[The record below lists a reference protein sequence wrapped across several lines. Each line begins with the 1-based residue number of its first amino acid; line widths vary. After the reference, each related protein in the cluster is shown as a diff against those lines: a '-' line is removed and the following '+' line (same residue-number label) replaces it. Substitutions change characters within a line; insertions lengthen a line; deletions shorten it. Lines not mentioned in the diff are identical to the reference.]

1 MIKFSKDS
9 FVDVDKY
16 ESRLN
21 ECGHIFIDKRRLFV
35 SAEIARVKQLS
46 EADLAEKI
54 MRVNSGGE
62 YSNIFTSRNVYNY
75 LVEVEHCPAS
85 FLKSGAKQ
93 GYSLDAKRKLIPL
106 RQKGF
111 AAEFLDAYLAYATYR
126 SRNNKLSKLCERLTE
141 TTGKSADGS
150 VLYHLDFTATEQV
163 NQRFNYN
170 NYDIITIPKT
180 DNSAIAAEE
189 GYILA
194 WGDFPQSDLNFAYNL
209 LIKDE
214 HNSKIMDKCKDKY
227 EGIGRILADF
237 YNEEFDYEQFLKD
250 RPVYKQNTLAT
261 VYGAK
266 SDFNEDSDK
275 FIKKFGEYLKHCP
288 RYAEFKSRLEDAYLL
303 GNSVIVTSYFG
314 HPEIS
319 LIGNYTKES
328 IVNFCLNSPMQS
340 STSAIM
346 ILTVNAILDK
356 FYELGYTSDDIRV
369 YYCRHDEPIFYMK
382 ASVMNDSWVFKEF
395 NQILVDNWSPIELNF
410 EFGIRYKQADSSLQ
424 KFYEDTCSLNE
435 DKITIIEPSKE
446 GTIDYMPTPPILKY
460 YVGVYKTLNGY
471 SVVSLYNKKLN
482 AVSNWKIESQ
492 DAETI
497 SAIVLNKI
505 REKVPEVK
513 KAGYAGILLI
523 TRNIEFEDYCDKL
536 FIRARIEPDP
546 GVAQAEIIAMY
557 NISKKDKES
566 IDPVTLASLLKCNTW
581 VTKIGGDKHD
591 I

>member
-16 ESRLN
+16 EQRLN
-21 ECGHIFIDKRRLFV
+21 EFGYIFIDKQRLLV
-35 SAEIARVKQLS
+35 SAEIARAKQLS
-46 EADLAEKI
+46 ESSLAEKI
-54 MRVNSGGE
+54 MVVNSGGQ
-62 YSNIFTSRNVYNY
+62 YSNINASSNVYNY
-75 LVEVEHCPAS
+75 LVDIEGCPVS
-85 FLKSGAKQ
+85 FLRAGTRQ

-126 SRNNKLSKLCERLTE
+126 SRSNKLSKLCERLTE

-163 NQRFNYN
+163 NQRFNYS

-214 HNSKIMDKCKDKY
+214 NNSKIMDKCKDKY

-237 YNEEFDYEQFLKD
+237 YKEEFNYEQFLKD

-266 SDFNEDSDK
+266 SDFNADSDR

-303 GNSVIVTSYFG
+303 GNSVTVTSYFG

-319 LIGNYTKES
+319 LIGNNTEDS

-369 YYCRHDEPIFYMK
+369 YYCRHDEPIFYMRS
-382 ASVMNDSWVFKEF
+382 SVMNDSWVFKEF

-410 EFGIRYKQADSSLQ
+410 EFGIRYKQADSNLK
-424 KFYEDTCSLNE
+424 KFYEEVCEFNK
-435 DKITIIEPSKE
+435 DKITILEPSKDSV
-446 GTIDYMPTPPILKY
+446 IDYMPTPPILKC

-471 SVVSLYNKKLN
+471 TVVSLFNKRLN
-482 AVSNWKIESQ
+482 AVTNWKIDTQ
-492 DAETI
+492 DDETI
-497 SAIVLNKI
+497 SAILLNKVKEKASSV
-505 REKVPEVK
+505 RES
-513 KAGYAGILLI
+513 GYAGILLI
-523 TRNIEFEDYCDKL
+523 TRNIEFEDYCDKI
-536 FIRARIEPDP
+536 FIRARRSADP
-546 GVAQAEIIAMY
+546 GVTQADILAKY
-557 NISKKDKES
+557 NIFKKDKES
-566 IDPVTLASLLKCNTW
+566 ADPVSIASMLECNQW
-581 VTKIGGDKHD
+581 ITKVGGDKRD